1 MIAPAHMNSGDTGFR
16 RLWLCELSLPFLVR
30 NSDGTGYKIAD
41 IGMRG
46 LVKAMWMAGEPFF
59 LSL

>member
-1 MIAPAHMNSGDTGFR
+1 MNSSGTQVLDGYGSVK
-16 RLWLCELSLPFLVR
+16 LSPFLVR

-46 LVKAMWMAGEPFF
+46 LVKAMVDGW
-59 LSL
+59 